1 MTPKELAR
9 IIRKLGPHLPISDR
23 FDTEMPG
30 GSAERKRAWYSSQ
43 RQHWLGWLDEY
54 DGPGAYGRKAPGGR
68 DAEFVYNHVVNP
80 KMLIWLAEAAGAPR
94 SRLLRAKKA
103 AISAGAR
110 MPAMSAAIRR
120 EFPYAYIETLL
131 TATVR
136 RRVSG
141 ISGRS

>member
-1 MTPKELAR
+1 MTPKDLAR
-9 IIRKLGPHLPISDR
+9 CIRKLKPHLPISDS

-30 GSAERKRAWYSSQ
+30 GSAEQKRAWYSSQ

-54 DGPGAYGRKAPGGR
+54 DGPGAYGRREPGGR
-68 DAEFVYNHVVNP
+68 DAEFVYNHIVNP

-103 AISAGAR
+103 ALSVGAR
-110 MPAMSAAIRR
+110 MQAMSAAIRR

-131 TATVR
+131 TAHVR
-136 RRVSG
+136 RRASG
-141 ISGRS
+141 IQGRS